1 MKILILSFLMV
12 IGTITSSFSQ
22 TSYPKKIL
30 WGNDTVLAITK
41 PQLITINR
49 SLNDLHFQKKINK
62 NLRSQI
68 FVQDSL
74 LTYWKT
80 LSLKTDSLYLFENK
94 KYEESCLL
102 NSSLKK
108 SLEKEKRRV
117 TNIGIGVGVGG
128 TLLGILI
135 GVLLAK

>member
-1 MKILILSFLMV
+1 MV

-49 SLNDLHFQKKINK
+49 SLNDLYFQKKINK

>member
-1 MKILILSFLMV
+1 MV
-12 IGTITSSFSQ
+12 IGTITLSFSQ
-22 TSYPKKIL
+22 NFYPKKIL

-49 SLNDLHFQKKINK
+49 SLNDLYFQKKINK

-128 TLLGILI
+128 TLLGVLI

>member
-1 MKILILSFLMV
+1 MV

-49 SLNDLHFQKKINK
+49 SLNDLYFQKKINK

-128 TLLGILI
+128 TLLGVLI

>member
-1 MKILILSFLMV
+1 MV

-128 TLLGILI
+128 TLLGVLI

>member
-1 MKILILSFLMV
+1 MV

-41 PQLITINR
+41 PQFITINR

>member
-1 MKILILSFLMV
+1 
-12 IGTITSSFSQ
+12 
-22 TSYPKKIL
+22 
-30 WGNDTVLAITK
+30 
-41 PQLITINR
+41 
-49 SLNDLHFQKKINK
+49 LNDLYFQKKINK

-128 TLLGILI
+128 TLLGVLI

>member
-1 MKILILSFLMV
+1 MV

>member
-1 MKILILSFLMV
+1 MV

-41 PQLITINR
+41 PQLIAINR

-128 TLLGILI
+128 TLLGVLI

>member
-128 TLLGILI
+128 TLLGVLI

>member
-49 SLNDLHFQKKINK
+49 SLNDLYFQKKINK

-128 TLLGILI
+128 TLLGVLI